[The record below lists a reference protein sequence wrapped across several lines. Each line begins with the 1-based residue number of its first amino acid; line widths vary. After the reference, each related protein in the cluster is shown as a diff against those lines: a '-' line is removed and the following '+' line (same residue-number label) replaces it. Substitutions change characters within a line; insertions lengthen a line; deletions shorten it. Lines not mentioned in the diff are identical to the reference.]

1 MKKFRLVGKLYG
13 SRSPSWGAWIEI
25 VNGTFLQNFE
35 SVAPPRGERGLKC
48 DILPHLLNAVKR
60 RSPSW
65 GAWIEIAAPCSTSQS
80 RPRRSPSWGAWIEI
94 RPRRTVSM
102 PCGVAPP
109 RGERGLKS
117 L

>member
-65 GAWIEIAAPCSTSQS
+65 GAWIEI
-80 RPRRSPSWGAWIEI
+80 